1 MAAVPPSRVG
11 GMGYWR
17 ATGLLQC
24 RAKWTWLKLNLAEV
38 GQSPHKSP
46 LEHWILS
53 GYKQS
58 NWVQTLLQPVQQDLA
73 EDIC

>member
-46 LEHWILS
+46 LAHWILS